1 MAYSFQRFSVYF
13 IRETLI
19 KWRIHFQAISNR
31 YSSSNDVFVF
41 KSFRLFDKGLK
52 WRIQLQEYQVYL
64 DPRIGFENF
73 DLIFNRIYNSVTI
86 ARTLLSPILSLIFLS
101 KAFVLLKSEAFR
113 FLLSAL
119 FDEFLSSTVSS
130 NSHWEWFRLEKFD
143 VNVMLSRFFCNL

>member
-52 WRIQLQEYQVYL
+52 WRIQFQDYQIYQE
-64 DPRIGFENF
+64 PRIGF
-73 DLIFNRIYNSVTI
+73 DLFFNRIYNSVTI

-119 FDEFLSSTVSS
+119 FDEFLSSLRTHTG
-130 NSHWEWFRLEKFD
+130 NGFGWK
-143 VNVMLSRFFCNL
+143 NLTLM